1 MAFLRVGV
9 PNDINEYLHEAH
21 DHGCEYSVHLHYN
34 IIDHG
39 NRSPRILISNLD
51 RLETE
56 ARNELFQF
64 GENRLSHYCVGL
76 NGTFGQMILLHC
88 KNYLHAK
95 YREIEPSRFN
105 MIKKIVEGVPH
116 TLVPS
121 RRGRQNVANQANHQ
135 RFFLQ
140 CVADMIELFA
150 AVRHNDNVL
159 VDVPEIEY
167 MFYQALE
174 DGNSFFKP
182 TPRVLRA
189 VYELRLFYHVWEM
202 QLDAKRLL
210 DTEKAIL
217 DEVATSDDSAGEA
230 SENDDEMDDASNSGE
245 EAEENASDDE
255 VDMELEQFEAD
266 LDHEIRI
273 DHSGSEPGS
282 ESGLEDLDIDLD
294 DYSGLDNND
303 PRVLD
308 PEE

>member
-21 DHGCEYSVHLHYN
+21 DHGCEYSVHLHYS
-34 IIDHG
+34 IVDHG

-64 GENRLSHYCVGL
+64 GESRLSHYCVGL

-88 KNYLHAK
+88 KNYLQAK

-202 QLDAKRLL
+202 QLDAKRLI

-217 DEVATSDDSAGEA
+217 DEVATSDISDGEA
-230 SENDDEMDDASNSGE
+230 SENDDMDDASNSGD
-245 EAEENASDDE
+245 EADEENASENE
-255 VDMELEQFEAD
+255 VDMDQD
-266 LDHEIRI
+266 EIEEDAREIMI
-273 DHSGSEPGS
+273 DSSEN
-282 ESGLEDLDIDLD
+282 ESGLEDLDLDLD
-294 DYSGLDNND
+294 DYSGLGDND
-303 PRVLD
+303 PAIMD